1 MTPSQLDATLM
12 WVVVFTVVT
21 PLVVIG
27 SGELEGRL
35 RYRDSRFVPVVSTLR
50 LWVLPLTA
58 TWLVTGAILGF
69 ESLLARLVA
78 SAALVAVAAD
88 IIAVVRVLIDSVRA
102 HSASGARRQVPGLLL
117 AVPRLLV
124 IIVAAWLLVV
134 LVWDFD
140 LSSLFAALGVTSL
153 IISVALQDTLSS
165 IASGFTLMLDRPF
178 QPGDWI
184 DAEGI
189 EGRVVDVN
197 WRSTRIETRNLDIV
211 VVPNGTL
218 ASAIITNY
226 DEPAKLHRIKVELQV
241 AFANP
246 PTLAKDMILDAARSV
261 PGVLADPTPTVYVTQ
276 VDDPLM
282 GYEVRMWVDD
292 FSIAPRVRSDFRSL
306 VWYMSHRHDV
316 PLPSPAYDLYNY
328 DGLEVSA
335 SAIPDRA
342 EIRRRLQVSD
352 LFDTLDDDELDRL
365 SAMSKPDRFEVDESV
380 AGIDL
385 GDRVLYTLWTGRAHL
400 EVVRSDGSVHTIAA
414 LAAGD
419 VFGLVQPAED
429 GTFVP
434 RVVAD
439 TDCEVISTDLSVAG
453 PLIARNPGLV
463 EALNQITTTRTRRI
477 DRLASDSYRAAAID
491 TGHATSNDSGEE
503 VDAS

>member
-1 MTPSQLDATLM
+1 MTPSQLDATLL
-12 WVVVFTVVT
+12 WVVVFVVVT

-50 LWVLPLTA
+50 LWVLPLIA
-58 TWLVTGAILGF
+58 TWLVVGAILGF
-69 ESLLARLVA
+69 DSITTRLIA
-78 SAALVAVAAD
+78 SAALIAVAVD
-88 IIAVVRVLIDSVRA
+88 VIAIVRVFLDTVRA
-102 HSASGARRQVPGLLL
+102 RSASGARRQVPRLLL

-124 IIVAAWLLVV
+124 IAAASWVLIVI
-134 LVWDFD
+134 VWDFD

-165 IASGFTLMLDRPF
+165 IASGFTLMFDRPF

-184 DAEGI
+184 DSEGVQ
-189 EGRVVDVN
+189 GKVVDVN

-218 ASAIITNY
+218 AAAMITNY
-226 DEPAKLHRIKVELQV
+226 DEPARLHRVVVDLQV
-241 AFANP
+241 AFVNP

-261 PGVLADPTPTVYVTQ
+261 PGVLTDPSPTVFVTQ

-282 GYEVRMWVDD
+282 GYQVRMWVND
-292 FSIAPRVRSDFRSL
+292 FAIAPRVASDFRSL

-328 DGLEVSA
+328 DGVEASA
-335 SAIPDRA
+335 SGVPDRA
-342 EIRRRLQVSD
+342 EIRRRLQASH
-352 LFDTLDDDELDRL
+352 LFVGLDDDELDRL
-365 SAMSKPDRFEVDESV
+365 SALSKPDRFEVDESV
-380 AGIDL
+380 SGIEV

-400 EVVRSDGSVHTIAA
+400 EAVRGDGSVHTIAA
-414 LAAGD
+414 LAPGD

-439 TDCEVISTDLSVAG
+439 TDCEVISTDISVAG
-453 PLIARNPGLV
+453 PLIARNAGLV
-463 EALNQITTTRTRRI
+463 EALNQITTTRMRRI
-477 DRLASDSYRAAAID
+477 ERLASDSQRAAAID
-491 TGHATSNDSGEE
+491 SGSVASGDSGEE
-503 VDAS
+503 VDVS